1 MMPLSKL
8 YYEHFIPFLHRA
20 ISQATALTGV
30 GKYFP
35 IDSNLNHVQA
45 RRFFFFTFPS
55 LLSFF
60 AREKRQAT
68 DTNRTQMAEKLLKT
82 SRIIRRT
89 SSSPHFRTLRS
100 LLSFSERLTVKRRKW
115 RWKVDV
121 KISDPHRMV
130 CLNPMNWK
138 IYF

>member
-20 ISQATALTGV
+20 ISQATALPRV
-30 GKYFP
+30 AKYFP

-60 AREKRQAT
+60 VREKSAER
-68 DTNRTQMAEKLLKT
+68 RTRIEKLLKT

>member
-20 ISQATALTGV
+20 ISQATALPGV

-60 AREKRQAT
+60 VREKS
-68 DTNRTQMAEKLLKT
+68 AE
-82 SRIIRRT
+82 RRT
-89 SSSPHFRTLRS
+89 RIVL
-100 LLSFSERLTVKRRKW
+100 KW
-115 RWKVDV
+115 RKNCWQHHESLGGRLRHLIFERFKVCFH
-121 KISDPHRMV
+121 SASG
-130 CLNPMNWK
+130 
-138 IYF
+138 